1 MKLSNLL
8 FNSLKESPKEAKI
21 ISHQLML
28 RSSMIRQHTSGIYT
42 WLPLGFKVLKNI
54 ENIIRNNQDEIG
66 CNEMLMSTIQS
77 SELWKKSG
85 RYADYG
91 KEMLRITDRHDNDLL
106 YGPTNEEVITDL
118 FSDYVNSY
126 KGLPKYLYHIQWK
139 FRDEIRPRFGVMRGR
154 EFLMKDAY
162 SFDLTEEAA
171 FETYKK
177 FFRSYLKTFLDLGLQ
192 PIPVKAATGDI
203 GGDLS
208 HEFQIL
214 ANTGESELAYD
225 SKLVDS
231 NLYEKSYEEIT
242 AMYSASDEMIDKSKS
257 DVIIGRGIEV
267 GHIFHFGQK
276 YSLPMRANITDKE
289 GKNISVFMGSYG
301 VGLSRLVGAVIE
313 ANHEQKGMIWPKEI
327 TPWDL
332 NLINLKSGD
341 DDCDRICTDL
351 YSVMNNNALKILYD
365 DTRERA
371 GAKLARADLIGL
383 PYQIM
388 IGPKG
393 IKDQLYDLK
402 CRKSGDISRLSYNEL
417 LNFVHIEF
425 YIVEMHLRNLLV
437 MANCG
442 LTFPYLI

>member
-91 KEMLRITDRHDNDLL
+91 KEMLRINDRHNNDLL

-162 SFDLTEEAA
+162 SFDLTEDAA

-192 PIPVKAATGDI
+192 PIPVKAATGAI

-225 SKLVDS
+225 AKLVDS

-242 AMYSASDEMIDKSKS
+242 TMYSASDEMIDKSKS

-267 GHIFHFGQK
+267 GHIFNFGTK
-276 YSLPMRANITDKE
+276 YTKPLECFVLNQDGKRITPY
-289 GKNISVFMGSYG
+289 MGSYG
-301 VGLSRLVGAVIE
+301 IGVSRLTAAIIE
-313 ANHEQKGMIWPKEI
+313 AFH
-327 TPWDL
+327 
-332 NLINLKSGD
+332 D
-341 DDCDRICTDL
+341 D
-351 YSVMNNNALKILYD
+351 
-365 DTRERA
+365 
-371 GAKLARADLIGL
+371 
-383 PYQIM
+383 
-388 IGPKG
+388 KG
-393 IKDQLYDLK
+393 IKWPINISPFKINIIMQPNSDYISDVESIYNLLITKYDNVSLDDRDLSIG
-402 CRKSGDISRLSYNEL
+402 RKIKDSELIGIPWTLIIGNNFKEKGQIELISRSHSDKIFLSKQEIE
-417 LNFVHIEF
+417 NFEF
-425 YIVEMHLRNLLV
+425 EQY
-437 MANCG
+437 
-442 LTFPYLI
+442 TP

>member
-192 PIPVKAATGDI
+192 PIPVKAATGAI

-242 AMYSASDEMIDKSKS
+242 TMYSASDEMIDKSKS

-267 GHIFHFGQK
+267 GHIFNFGTK
-276 YSLPMRANITDKE
+276 YTKPLECFVLNQDGKRITPY
-289 GKNISVFMGSYG
+289 MGSYG
-301 VGLSRLVGAVIE
+301 IGVSRLTAAIIE
-313 ANHEQKGMIWPKEI
+313 AFH
-327 TPWDL
+327 
-332 NLINLKSGD
+332 D
-341 DDCDRICTDL
+341 D
-351 YSVMNNNALKILYD
+351 
-365 DTRERA
+365 
-371 GAKLARADLIGL
+371 
-383 PYQIM
+383 
-388 IGPKG
+388 KG
-393 IKDQLYDLK
+393 IKWPINISPYKINIIIQPNSDNITDVESIYNLLITKYDNVSLDDRDLSIG
-402 CRKSGDISRLSYNEL
+402 RKIKDSELIGIPWTLIIGNNFKEKGQIELISRSNSDKIFLSKQEIE
-417 LNFVHIEF
+417 NFEF
-425 YIVEMHLRNLLV
+425 EQY
-437 MANCG
+437 
-442 LTFPYLI
+442 TP

>member
-162 SFDLTEEAA
+162 SFDLTEEDA

-192 PIPVKAATGDI
+192 PIPVKAATGAI

-231 NLYEKSYEEIT
+231 NLFEKSYEEIT

-267 GHIFHFGQK
+267 GHIFNFGTK
-276 YSLPMRANITDKE
+276 YTKPLECFVLNQDGKRITPY
-289 GKNISVFMGSYG
+289 MGSYG
-301 VGLSRLVGAVIE
+301 IGVSRLTAAIIE
-313 ANHEQKGMIWPKEI
+313 AFHDEKGIRWPINISPFKINIIIQPNSDYMADVESIYNLLI
-327 TPWDL
+327 TKYNNVSLDDRDL
-332 NLINLKSGD
+332 SIG
-341 DDCDRICTDL
+341 R
-351 YSVMNNNALKILYD
+351 KIKD
-365 DTRERA
+365 SE
-371 GAKLARADLIGL
+371 LIGI
-383 PYQIM
+383 PWTMIIGNNFKEKGQIE
-388 IGPKG
+388 
-393 IKDQLYDLK
+393 L
-402 CRKSGDISRLSYNEL
+402 ISRSNSDKIFLSKQEIE
-417 LNFVHIEF
+417 NFEF
-425 YIVEMHLRNLLV
+425 EQY
-437 MANCG
+437 
-442 LTFPYLI
+442 TP

>member
-85 RYADYG
+85 RYAEYG

-192 PIPVKAATGDI
+192 PIPVKAATGAI

-231 NLYEKSYEEIT
+231 NLYKKSYEEIT

-267 GHIFHFGQK
+267 GHIFNFGTK
-276 YSLPMRANITDKE
+276 YTKPLECFVLNQDGKRITPY
-289 GKNISVFMGSYG
+289 MGSYG
-301 VGLSRLVGAVIE
+301 IGVSRLTAAIIE
-313 ANHEQKGMIWPKEI
+313 AFH
-327 TPWDL
+327 
-332 NLINLKSGD
+332 D
-341 DDCDRICTDL
+341 D
-351 YSVMNNNALKILYD
+351 
-365 DTRERA
+365 
-371 GAKLARADLIGL
+371 
-383 PYQIM
+383 
-388 IGPKG
+388 KG
-393 IKDQLYDLK
+393 IKWPINISPFKINIIMQPNSDYISDVESIYNLLITKYDNVSLDDRDLSIG
-402 CRKSGDISRLSYNEL
+402 RKIKDSELIGIPWTLIIGNNFKEKGQIELISRSNSDKIFLSKQEIE
-417 LNFVHIEF
+417 NFEF
-425 YIVEMHLRNLLV
+425 EQY
-437 MANCG
+437 
-442 LTFPYLI
+442 TP

>member
-162 SFDLTEEAA
+162 SFDLTEDAA

-192 PIPVKAATGDI
+192 PIPVKAATGAI

-225 SKLVDS
+225 SQLVDT

-242 AMYSASDEMIDKSKS
+242 SMYSASDEMIDKSKS

-267 GHIFHFGQK
+267 GHIFNFGTK
-276 YSLPMRANITDKE
+276 YTKPLECFVLNQDGKRITPY
-289 GKNISVFMGSYG
+289 MGSYG
-301 VGLSRLVGAVIE
+301 IGVSRLTAAIIE
-313 ANHEQKGMIWPKEI
+313 AFHDE
-327 TPWDL
+327 
-332 NLINLKSGD
+332 
-341 DDCDRICTDL
+341 
-351 YSVMNNNALKILYD
+351 
-365 DTRERA
+365 
-371 GAKLARADLIGL
+371 
-383 PYQIM
+383 
-388 IGPKG
+388 KG
-393 IKDQLYDLK
+393 IKWPINISPFKINIIMQPNSDYISDVESIYNLLITKYDNVSLDDRDLSIG
-402 CRKSGDISRLSYNEL
+402 RKIKDSELIGIPWTLIIGNNFKEKGQIELISRSNSDKIFLSKQEIE
-417 LNFVHIEF
+417 NFEF
-425 YIVEMHLRNLLV
+425 EQY
-437 MANCG
+437 
-442 LTFPYLI
+442 TP

>member
-192 PIPVKAATGDI
+192 PIPVKAATGAI

-242 AMYSASDEMIDKSKS
+242 TMYSASDEMIDKSKS

-267 GHIFHFGQK
+267 GHIFNFGTK
-276 YSLPMRANITDKE
+276 YTKPLECFVLNQDGKRITPY
-289 GKNISVFMGSYG
+289 MGSYG
-301 VGLSRLVGAVIE
+301 IGVSRLTAAIIE
-313 ANHEQKGMIWPKEI
+313 AFH
-327 TPWDL
+327 
-332 NLINLKSGD
+332 D
-341 DDCDRICTDL
+341 D
-351 YSVMNNNALKILYD
+351 
-365 DTRERA
+365 
-371 GAKLARADLIGL
+371 
-383 PYQIM
+383 
-388 IGPKG
+388 KG
-393 IKDQLYDLK
+393 IKWPINISPFKINIIMQPNSDYISDVESIYNLLITKYDNVSLDDRDLSIG
-402 CRKSGDISRLSYNEL
+402 RKIKDSELIGIPWTMIIGNNFKEKGQIELISRSNSDKIFLSKQEIE
-417 LNFVHIEF
+417 NFEF
-425 YIVEMHLRNLLV
+425 EQY
-437 MANCG
+437 
-442 LTFPYLI
+442 TP

>member
-192 PIPVKAATGDI
+192 PIPVKAATGAI

-242 AMYSASDEMIDKSKS
+242 TMYSASDEMIDKSKS

-267 GHIFHFGQK
+267 GHIFNFGTK
-276 YSLPMRANITDKE
+276 YTKPLECFVLNQDGKRITPY
-289 GKNISVFMGSYG
+289 MGSYG
-301 VGLSRLVGAVIE
+301 IGVSRLTAAIIE
-313 ANHEQKGMIWPKEI
+313 AFH
-327 TPWDL
+327 
-332 NLINLKSGD
+332 D
-341 DDCDRICTDL
+341 D
-351 YSVMNNNALKILYD
+351 
-365 DTRERA
+365 
-371 GAKLARADLIGL
+371 
-383 PYQIM
+383 
-388 IGPKG
+388 KG
-393 IKDQLYDLK
+393 IKWPINISPFKINIIMQPNSDYIADVESIYNLLITKYDNVSLDDRDLSIG
-402 CRKSGDISRLSYNEL
+402 RKIKDSELIGIPWTLIIGNNFKEKGQIEL
-417 LNFVHIEF
+417 LSRSNSDKIILSKQEIENFEF
-425 YIVEMHLRNLLV
+425 EKY
-437 MANCG
+437 
-442 LTFPYLI
+442 TQ

>member
-192 PIPVKAATGDI
+192 PIPVKAATGAI

-242 AMYSASDEMIDKSKS
+242 TMYSASDEMIDKSKS

-267 GHIFHFGQK
+267 GHIFNFGTK
-276 YSLPMRANITDKE
+276 YTKPLECFVLNQDGKRITPY
-289 GKNISVFMGSYG
+289 MGSYG
-301 VGLSRLVGAVIE
+301 IGVSRLTAAIIE
-313 ANHEQKGMIWPKEI
+313 AFH
-327 TPWDL
+327 
-332 NLINLKSGD
+332 D
-341 DDCDRICTDL
+341 D
-351 YSVMNNNALKILYD
+351 
-365 DTRERA
+365 
-371 GAKLARADLIGL
+371 
-383 PYQIM
+383 
-388 IGPKG
+388 KG
-393 IKDQLYDLK
+393 IKWPINISPFKINIIMQPKSDYVSDVESIYNLLITKYDNVSLDDRDLSIG
-402 CRKSGDISRLSYNEL
+402 RKIKDSELIGIPWTLIIGNNFKEKGQIELISRSNSDKIFLSKQEIE
-417 LNFVHIEF
+417 NFEF
-425 YIVEMHLRNLLV
+425 EQY
-437 MANCG
+437 
-442 LTFPYLI
+442 TP

>member
-91 KEMLRITDRHDNDLL
+91 KEMLRISDRHDNDLL

-192 PIPVKAATGDI
+192 PIPVKAATGAI

-242 AMYSASDEMIDKSKS
+242 TMYSASDEMIDKSKS

-267 GHIFHFGQK
+267 GHIFNFGTK
-276 YSLPMRANITDKE
+276 YTKPLECFVLNQDGKRITPY
-289 GKNISVFMGSYG
+289 MGSYG
-301 VGLSRLVGAVIE
+301 IGVSRLTAAIIE
-313 ANHEQKGMIWPKEI
+313 AFH
-327 TPWDL
+327 
-332 NLINLKSGD
+332 D
-341 DDCDRICTDL
+341 D
-351 YSVMNNNALKILYD
+351 
-365 DTRERA
+365 
-371 GAKLARADLIGL
+371 
-383 PYQIM
+383 
-388 IGPKG
+388 KG
-393 IKDQLYDLK
+393 IKWPINISPFKINIIMQPNSDYISDVESIYNLLITKYDNVSLDDRDLSIG
-402 CRKSGDISRLSYNEL
+402 RKIKDSELIGIPWTLIIGNNFKEKGQIELISRSNSDKIFLSKQEIE
-417 LNFVHIEF
+417 NFEF
-425 YIVEMHLRNLLV
+425 EQY
-437 MANCG
+437 
-442 LTFPYLI
+442 TP

>member
-192 PIPVKAATGDI
+192 PIPVKAATGAI

-225 SKLVDS
+225 SQLVDS

-242 AMYSASDEMIDKSKS
+242 TMYSASDEMIDKSKS

-267 GHIFHFGQK
+267 GHIFNFGTK
-276 YSLPMRANITDKE
+276 YTKPLECFVLNQDGKRITPY
-289 GKNISVFMGSYG
+289 MGSYG
-301 VGLSRLVGAVIE
+301 IGVSRLTAAIIE
-313 ANHEQKGMIWPKEI
+313 AFH
-327 TPWDL
+327 
-332 NLINLKSGD
+332 D
-341 DDCDRICTDL
+341 D
-351 YSVMNNNALKILYD
+351 
-365 DTRERA
+365 
-371 GAKLARADLIGL
+371 
-383 PYQIM
+383 
-388 IGPKG
+388 KG
-393 IKDQLYDLK
+393 IKWPINISPFKINIIIQPNSDYIADIESIYNLLINRYDNVSLDDRDLSIG
-402 CRKSGDISRLSYNEL
+402 RKIKDSELIGIPWTLIIGNNFKEKGQIELISRSNSDKIFLSKQEIE
-417 LNFVHIEF
+417 NFEF
-425 YIVEMHLRNLLV
+425 EQY
-437 MANCG
+437 
-442 LTFPYLI
+442 TP

>member
-126 KGLPKYLYHIQWK
+126 KGLPRYLYHIQWK

-192 PIPVKAATGDI
+192 PIPVKAATGAI

-242 AMYSASDEMIDKSKS
+242 TMYSASDEMIDKSKS

-267 GHIFHFGQK
+267 GHIFNFGTK
-276 YSLPMRANITDKE
+276 YTKPLDCFVLNQDGKRITPY
-289 GKNISVFMGSYG
+289 MGSYG
-301 VGLSRLVGAVIE
+301 IGVSRLTAAIIE
-313 ANHEQKGMIWPKEI
+313 AFH
-327 TPWDL
+327 
-332 NLINLKSGD
+332 D
-341 DDCDRICTDL
+341 D
-351 YSVMNNNALKILYD
+351 
-365 DTRERA
+365 
-371 GAKLARADLIGL
+371 
-383 PYQIM
+383 
-388 IGPKG
+388 KG
-393 IKDQLYDLK
+393 IKWPINISPFKINIIMQPNSNYKQDVEAIYNFLIAKYDNVSLDDRDLSMG
-402 CRKSGDISRLSYNEL
+402 RKIKDSELIGIPWTLIIGNNFKEKGQIELISRSNSDKIFLSKQEIE
-417 LNFVHIEF
+417 NFKFEQ
-425 YIVEMHLRNLLV
+425 Y
-437 MANCG
+437 
-442 LTFPYLI
+442 TP

>member
-162 SFDLTEEAA
+162 SFDITEEAA

-192 PIPVKAATGDI
+192 PIPVKAATGAI

-242 AMYSASDEMIDKSKS
+242 TMYSASDEMIDKSKS

-267 GHIFHFGQK
+267 GHIFNFGTK
-276 YSLPMRANITDKE
+276 YTKPLECFVLNQDGKRITPY
-289 GKNISVFMGSYG
+289 MGSYG
-301 VGLSRLVGAVIE
+301 IGVSRLTAAIIE
-313 ANHEQKGMIWPKEI
+313 AFH
-327 TPWDL
+327 
-332 NLINLKSGD
+332 D
-341 DDCDRICTDL
+341 D
-351 YSVMNNNALKILYD
+351 
-365 DTRERA
+365 
-371 GAKLARADLIGL
+371 
-383 PYQIM
+383 
-388 IGPKG
+388 KG
-393 IKDQLYDLK
+393 IKWPINISPFKINIIIQSNSDYIADVESIYNLLITKYDNVSLDDRDLSIG
-402 CRKSGDISRLSYNEL
+402 RKIKDSELIGIPWTLIIGNNFKEKGQIELISRSNSDKIFLSKQEIE
-417 LNFVHIEF
+417 NFEF
-425 YIVEMHLRNLLV
+425 EQY
-437 MANCG
+437 
-442 LTFPYLI
+442 TP

>member
-192 PIPVKAATGDI
+192 PIPVKAATGAI

-225 SKLVDS
+225 SKLVDT

-242 AMYSASDEMIDKSKS
+242 TMYSASDEMIDKSKS

-267 GHIFHFGQK
+267 GHIFNFGTK
-276 YSLPMRANITDKE
+276 YTKPLECFVLNQDGKRITPY
-289 GKNISVFMGSYG
+289 MGSYG
-301 VGLSRLVGAVIE
+301 IGVSRLTAAIIE
-313 ANHEQKGMIWPKEI
+313 AFH
-327 TPWDL
+327 
-332 NLINLKSGD
+332 D
-341 DDCDRICTDL
+341 D
-351 YSVMNNNALKILYD
+351 
-365 DTRERA
+365 
-371 GAKLARADLIGL
+371 
-383 PYQIM
+383 
-388 IGPKG
+388 KG
-393 IKDQLYDLK
+393 IKWPINISPFKINIIMQPNSDYISDVESIYNLLITKYDNVSLDDRDLSIG
-402 CRKSGDISRLSYNEL
+402 RKIKDSELIGIPWTLIIGNNFKEKGQIELISRSNSDKIFLSKQEIE
-417 LNFVHIEF
+417 NFEF
-425 YIVEMHLRNLLV
+425 EQY
-437 MANCG
+437 
-442 LTFPYLI
+442 TP

>member
-1 MKLSNLL
+1 MKLSSLL

-21 ISHQLML
+21 ISHKLML

-192 PIPVKAATGDI
+192 PIPVKAATGAI

-242 AMYSASDEMIDKSKS
+242 TMYSASDEMIDKSKS
-257 DVIIGRGIEV
+257 DMIIGRGIEV
-267 GHIFHFGQK
+267 GHIFNFGTK
-276 YSLPMRANITDKE
+276 YTKPLECFVLNQDGKRITPY
-289 GKNISVFMGSYG
+289 MGSYG
-301 VGLSRLVGAVIE
+301 IGVSRLTAAIIE
-313 ANHEQKGMIWPKEI
+313 AFH
-327 TPWDL
+327 
-332 NLINLKSGD
+332 D
-341 DDCDRICTDL
+341 D
-351 YSVMNNNALKILYD
+351 
-365 DTRERA
+365 
-371 GAKLARADLIGL
+371 
-383 PYQIM
+383 
-388 IGPKG
+388 KG
-393 IKDQLYDLK
+393 IKWPINISPFKINIIMQPNSDYISDVESIYNLLITKYDNVSLDDRDLSIG
-402 CRKSGDISRLSYNEL
+402 RKIKDSELIGIPWTLIIGNNFKEKGQIELISRSNSDKIFLSKQEIE
-417 LNFVHIEF
+417 NFEF
-425 YIVEMHLRNLLV
+425 EQY
-437 MANCG
+437 
-442 LTFPYLI
+442 TP

>member
-192 PIPVKAATGDI
+192 PIPVKAATGAI

-242 AMYSASDEMIDKSKS
+242 TMYSASDEMIDKSKS

-267 GHIFHFGQK
+267 GHIFNFGTK
-276 YSLPMRANITDKE
+276 YTKPLECFVLNQDGKRITPY
-289 GKNISVFMGSYG
+289 MGSYG
-301 VGLSRLVGAVIE
+301 IGVSRLTAAIIE
-313 ANHEQKGMIWPKEI
+313 AFH
-327 TPWDL
+327 
-332 NLINLKSGD
+332 D
-341 DDCDRICTDL
+341 D
-351 YSVMNNNALKILYD
+351 
-365 DTRERA
+365 
-371 GAKLARADLIGL
+371 
-383 PYQIM
+383 
-388 IGPKG
+388 KG
-393 IKDQLYDLK
+393 IKWPINISPFKINIIMQPNPDYISDVESIYNLLNTKYDNVSLDDRDLSIG
-402 CRKSGDISRLSYNEL
+402 RKIKDSELIGIPWTLIIGNNFKEKGQIELISRSNSDKIFLSKQEIE
-417 LNFVHIEF
+417 NFEF
-425 YIVEMHLRNLLV
+425 EQY
-437 MANCG
+437 
-442 LTFPYLI
+442 TP

>member
-1 MKLSNLL
+1 MRLSNLL

-192 PIPVKAATGDI
+192 PIPVKAATGAI

-242 AMYSASDEMIDKSKS
+242 TMYSASDEMIDKSKS

-267 GHIFHFGQK
+267 GHIFNFGTK
-276 YSLPMRANITDKE
+276 YTKPLECFVLNQDGKRITPY
-289 GKNISVFMGSYG
+289 MGSYG
-301 VGLSRLVGAVIE
+301 IGVSRLTAAIIE
-313 ANHEQKGMIWPKEI
+313 AFH
-327 TPWDL
+327 
-332 NLINLKSGD
+332 D
-341 DDCDRICTDL
+341 D
-351 YSVMNNNALKILYD
+351 
-365 DTRERA
+365 
-371 GAKLARADLIGL
+371 
-383 PYQIM
+383 
-388 IGPKG
+388 KG
-393 IKDQLYDLK
+393 IKWPINISPFKINIIMQPNSDYISDVESIYNLLITKYDNVSLDDRDLSIG
-402 CRKSGDISRLSYNEL
+402 RKIKDSELIGIPWTLIIGNNFKEKGQIELISRSNSDKIFLSKQEIE
-417 LNFVHIEF
+417 NFEF
-425 YIVEMHLRNLLV
+425 EQY
-437 MANCG
+437 
-442 LTFPYLI
+442 TP

>member
-192 PIPVKAATGDI
+192 PIPVKAATGAI

-242 AMYSASDEMIDKSKS
+242 TMYSASDEMIDKSKS

-267 GHIFHFGQK
+267 GHIFNFGTK
-276 YSLPMRANITDKE
+276 YTKPLECFVLNQDGKRITPY
-289 GKNISVFMGSYG
+289 MGSYG
-301 VGLSRLVGAVIE
+301 IGVSRLTAAIIE
-313 ANHEQKGMIWPKEI
+313 AFH
-327 TPWDL
+327 
-332 NLINLKSGD
+332 D
-341 DDCDRICTDL
+341 D
-351 YSVMNNNALKILYD
+351 
-365 DTRERA
+365 
-371 GAKLARADLIGL
+371 
-383 PYQIM
+383 
-388 IGPKG
+388 KG
-393 IKDQLYDLK
+393 IKWPINISPFKINIIMQPNSDYISDVESIYNLLIAKYYNISLDDRDLSIG
-402 CRKSGDISRLSYNEL
+402 RKIKDSELIGIPWTLIIGNNFKEKGQIELISRSNSDKIFLSKQEIE
-417 LNFVHIEF
+417 NFEF
-425 YIVEMHLRNLLV
+425 EQY
-437 MANCG
+437 
-442 LTFPYLI
+442 TP

>member
-192 PIPVKAATGDI
+192 PIPVKAATGAI

-242 AMYSASDEMIDKSKS
+242 TMYSASDEMIDKSKS

-267 GHIFHFGQK
+267 GHIFNFGTK
-276 YSLPMRANITDKE
+276 YTKPLECFVLNQDGKRITPY
-289 GKNISVFMGSYG
+289 MGSYG
-301 VGLSRLVGAVIE
+301 IGVSRLTAAIIE
-313 ANHEQKGMIWPKEI
+313 AFH
-327 TPWDL
+327 
-332 NLINLKSGD
+332 D
-341 DDCDRICTDL
+341 D
-351 YSVMNNNALKILYD
+351 
-365 DTRERA
+365 
-371 GAKLARADLIGL
+371 
-383 PYQIM
+383 
-388 IGPKG
+388 KG
-393 IKDQLYDLK
+393 IKWPINISPFKINIIMQPNPDYISDVESIYNQLITKYDNVSLDDRDLSIG
-402 CRKSGDISRLSYNEL
+402 RKIKDSELIGIPWTLIIGNNFKEKGQIELISRSNSDKIFLSKQEIE
-417 LNFVHIEF
+417 NFEF
-425 YIVEMHLRNLLV
+425 EQY
-437 MANCG
+437 
-442 LTFPYLI
+442 TP

>member
-192 PIPVKAATGDI
+192 PIPVKAATGAI

-242 AMYSASDEMIDKSKS
+242 TMYSASDEMIDKSKS

-267 GHIFHFGQK
+267 GHIFNFGTK
-276 YSLPMRANITDKE
+276 YTKPLECFVLNQDGKRITPY
-289 GKNISVFMGSYG
+289 MGSYG
-301 VGLSRLVGAVIE
+301 IGVSRLTAAIIE
-313 ANHEQKGMIWPKEI
+313 AFH
-327 TPWDL
+327 
-332 NLINLKSGD
+332 D
-341 DDCDRICTDL
+341 D
-351 YSVMNNNALKILYD
+351 
-365 DTRERA
+365 
-371 GAKLARADLIGL
+371 
-383 PYQIM
+383 
-388 IGPKG
+388 KG
-393 IKDQLYDLK
+393 IKWPINISPFKINIIIQPNSDNITDVESIYNLLITKYDNVSLDDRDLSIG
-402 CRKSGDISRLSYNEL
+402 RKIKDSELIGIPWTLIIGNNFKEKGQIELISRSNSDKIFLSKQEIE
-417 LNFVHIEF
+417 NFEF
-425 YIVEMHLRNLLV
+425 EQY
-437 MANCG
+437 
-442 LTFPYLI
+442 TP